1 MLQIRCKNNG
11 LTKTFNEGV
20 SLLEVFQSFDLDF
33 PYPVISAKVNNAS
46 QGLKFR
52 LWQNRDVEF
61 VDVRDNSGFRTYIR
75 SLCFVLYK
83 ATQDVFP
90 DSRLYMEHPISHG
103 YFCNFKKA
111 QIIIWWM
118 SSSFQY
124 NDLTMKTSKR
134 KMFHRLKFLEERCL
148 HLYEGESA
156 GRDLLYHGITNRM
169 RFSHGVHPLFY
180 TQKPKVEKQD
190 IVCYNPFKPANAEF
204 IKVIKAAMPDVK
216 FVPIGP
222 EEGNGY
228 MTKEELIDVYDSA
241 KVYVDFNEFEGR
253 EMCPREAALRDCVL
267 LLNNEG
273 CASTFDDYPIPNW
286 NKIEKYGEGDVD
298 KICEKI
304 RYCLDN
310 YETCLQDMSL
320 FKNKCLTEPAMW
332 KLYVQT
338 LFGPMIPEE
347 NKLPQQV

>member
-1 MLQIRCKNNG
+1 MIWGNSKEAKTGGAEILNKFAAYLKSLGVNAQLFNYSFAGNFEQNDYYKN
-11 LTKTFNEGV
+11 LY
-20 SLLEVFQSFDLDF
+20 D
-33 PYPVISAKVNNAS
+33 INA
-46 QGLKFR
+46 GN
-52 LWQNRDVEF
+52 WRDVIDDENVIIF
-61 VDVRDNSGFRTYIR
+61 IPEIMIENPEN
-75 SLCFVLYK
+75 L
-83 ATQDVFP
+83 
-90 DSRLYMEHPISHG
+90 EH
-103 YFCNFKKA
+103 FCNFKKA

-124 NDLTMKTSKR
+124 NDLTIKTSKR
-134 KMFHRLKFLEERCL
+134 KMFYRLKFLEERCL

-204 IKVIKAAMPDVK
+204 IEVIKAAMPDVK
-216 FVPIGP
+216 FVSIGP
-222 EEGNGY
+222 EQGGGY
-228 MTKEELIDVYDSA
+228 MTKEELIDIYDSA

-286 NKIEKYGEGDVD
+286 NKIEKYGEYDVE

-304 RYCLDN
+304 RYCLSH
-310 YETCLQDMSL
+310 YEECLQDMSL

-347 NKLPQQV
+347 NKIPQQV